1 MRKPVIL
8 ITGALALLIVC
19 ASPSVH
25 AADANHSAAQLR
37 NLVRQDCGSCHG
49 LSLKGGLGPS
59 LRPERMQALGGE
71 AIRLII
77 ADGKPDTAMPP
88 WRDLLTEQDIRHIAQ
103 DLLSGAYISDNTS
116 TQESP

>member
-1 MRKPVIL
+1 MRKPVIV
-8 ITGALALLIVC
+8 IAGALALLIAC
-19 ASPSVH
+19 ASPFVR
-25 AADANHSAAQLR
+25 AVDDNHSAAQLR

-49 LSLKGGLGPS
+49 LTLQGGLGPS
-59 LRPERMQALGGE
+59 LRPQPMQALGVD

-88 WRDLLTEQDIRHIAQ
+88 WRDLLTEQDIRQIAQ
-103 DLLSGAYISDNTS
+103 GLLSGAYISDNHS